1 MIVRIKN
8 MNMKPLL
15 QTLIVVI
22 GGLTSI
28 ASQATTPVTTTDVP
42 VLIQLIENAVISDKK
57 RSEIKAQ
64 NQAILENSIA
74 ASSLPDPK
82 LKMGFGGLPIDSFSF
97 DSDPMTMISVGLMQQ
112 FGRGATLDLQQR
124 KGEIQAKGIELQLG
138 VRELDIA
145 NAITQRWLELGYL
158 QHVEAIIKQ
167 NKRLFSELAQ
177 VTKTNYANGT
187 NEAQDVLQA
196 QLQISKMDETLNSNL
211 QQQQRLIYQLSE
223 WLGTQWLSSAST
235 MNAKQPLHWQ
245 KLNTL
250 LPQLENRTEHY
261 AILRHHPMV
270 KISDTAI
277 SANETQVDIA
287 AEAYQP
293 QFGVEVM
300 YGARFANGMNGKP
313 ASDMLSA
320 YLTMDVPLFTENKQ
334 DRSYNAAQ
342 QQVIAAK
349 SQRDLL
355 LQQMNAKV
363 NTLLIERHNLLS
375 RIERYK
381 KSLQPQAKARTRA
394 VERGYQNNTA
404 SFKDVITAA
413 NDELNLNT
421 ERVRIETD
429 LQLTNSQ
436 LAALINGFDIQSST
450 LTNNNNQ

>member
-1 MIVRIKN
+1 

-15 QTLIVVI
+15 QTLVVVTA
-22 GGLTSI
+22 GLTSI
-28 ASQATTPVTTTDVP
+28 ASQATTSVSNTDVP
-42 VLIQLIENAVISDKK
+42 VLIQLIESAVINDKK
-57 RSEIKAQ
+57 RSEITAQ
-64 NQAILENSIA
+64 TQATLENSVA

-82 LKMGFGGLPIDSFSF
+82 LKVGFGGLPIDSFSF
-97 DSDPMTMISVGLMQQ
+97 DSDPMTMLSVGLMQQ
-112 FGRGATLDLQQR
+112 FGRGATLDLQQL

-167 NKRLFSELAQ
+167 NKRLFTELAQ

-196 QLQISKMDETLNSNL
+196 QLQISKMDETLNNNR

-223 WLGTQWLSSAST
+223 WLGTQWLSSAGI

-287 AEAYQP
+287 TEAYKP

-342 QQVIAAK
+342 QQVMAAK

-381 KSLQPQAKARTRA
+381 KSLQPQAKARTQA
-394 VERGYQNNTA
+394 VERGYQKNTA

-421 ERVRIETD
+421 ERVRIEID

-436 LAALINGFDIQSST
+436 LAALTNGFDIQFPT

>member
-15 QTLIVVI
+15 QTLIVVTA
-22 GGLTSI
+22 GLTSI
-28 ASQATTPVTTTDVP
+28 ASQATTSVFNTDVP
-42 VLIQLIENAVISDKK
+42 VLIQLIENAVINDKK
-57 RSEIKAQ
+57 RSEITAQ
-64 NQAILENSIA
+64 TQATLENSVA

-97 DSDPMTMISVGLMQQ
+97 DSDPMTMLSVGLMQQ

-196 QLQISKMDETLNSNL
+196 ELQISKMDETLNSNL

-223 WLGTQWLSSAST
+223 WLGTQWLSSAGT

-287 AEAYQP
+287 AEAYKP

-381 KSLQPQAKARTRA
+381 KSLQPQAKARTQA

-436 LAALINGFDIQSST
+436 LAALTNGFDIQPST

>member
-1 MIVRIKN
+1 

-15 QTLIVVI
+15 QTLIVVTA
-22 GGLTSI
+22 GLTSI
-28 ASQATTPVTTTDVP
+28 APQATTSVSNTDVP
-42 VLIQLIENAVISDKK
+42 VLIQLIEHAVINDKK
-57 RSEIKAQ
+57 RSEITAQ
-64 NQAILENSIA
+64 MQATLENSVA

-97 DSDPMTMISVGLMQQ
+97 DSDPMTMLSVGLMQQ
-112 FGRGATLDLQQR
+112 FGRGATLDLQQL

-158 QHVEAIIKQ
+158 QHVEAIINK
-167 NKRLFSELAQ
+167 NKRLFTELAQ

-196 QLQISKMDETLNSNL
+196 QLQINKIDETLNSNL

-223 WLGTQWLSSAST
+223 WLGAQWLSST
-235 MNAKQPLHWQ
+235 DKINAKQPLHWQ
-245 KLNTL
+245 KLNNL

-277 SANETQVDIA
+277 SASETQVDIA
-287 AEAYQP
+287 TEAYKP

-334 DRSYNAAQ
+334 DRTYNAAQ

-375 RIERYK
+375 RIERYT
-381 KSLQPQAKARTRA
+381 KSLQPQAKARTQA

-436 LAALINGFDIQSST
+436 LAALTNGFDIQSST

>member
-1 MIVRIKN
+1 

-15 QTLIVVI
+15 QTLIVVTA
-22 GGLTSI
+22 GLTSI
-28 ASQATTPVTTTDVP
+28 ASQATTPITTTDVP
-42 VLIQLIENAVISDKK
+42 VLIQLIENAVINDKK

-64 NQAILENSIA
+64 TQAILENSVA

-82 LKMGFGGLPIDSFSF
+82 LKMGLGSLPIDSFSF
-97 DSDPMTMISVGLMQQ
+97 DSDPMTMFSVGLMQQ
-112 FGRGATLDLQQR
+112 FSRGATLDLQQR

-158 QHVEAIIKQ
+158 QHVEAIINK
-167 NKRLFSELAQ
+167 NKRLFTELAQ

-196 QLQISKMDETLNSNL
+196 ELQISKIDEQLNNNL

-223 WLGTQWLSSAST
+223 WLGAQWLSSADT

-277 SANETQVDIA
+277 SASETQVDIA
-287 AEAYQP
+287 TEAYQP

-300 YGARFANGMNGKP
+300 YGARFANVMNGKP

-334 DRSYNAAQ
+334 DRTYNAAQ

-381 KSLQPQAKARTRA
+381 TSLQPQAKARSQS

-436 LAALINGFDIQSST
+436 LAALTNGFDIQFPT
-450 LTNNNNQ
+450 LSNNNNQ

>member
-1 MIVRIKN
+1 

-15 QTLIVVI
+15 QTLIVVTA
-22 GGLTSI
+22 GLTPI
-28 ASQATTPVTTTDVP
+28 ASQATTSVSNTDVP
-42 VLIQLIENAVISDKK
+42 VLIQLIENAVINDKK
-57 RSEIKAQ
+57 RSEITAQ
-64 NQAILENSIA
+64 TQATLENSVA

-97 DSDPMTMISVGLMQQ
+97 DSDPMTMLSVGLMQQ

-196 QLQISKMDETLNSNL
+196 ELQISKMDEKLNSNL

-223 WLGTQWLSSAST
+223 WLGAQWLSSSDT
-235 MNAKQPLHWQ
+235 INAKQPLHWQ

-277 SANETQVDIA
+277 STSETQVDIA
-287 AEAYQP
+287 TEAYKP

-334 DRSYNAAQ
+334 DRTYNAAQ

-381 KSLQPQAKARTRA
+381 KSLQPQAKARSQA

-436 LAALINGFDIQSST
+436 LAALINSFDIQSST

>member
-1 MIVRIKN
+1 

-15 QTLIVVI
+15 QTLIVVTA
-22 GGLTSI
+22 GLTSI
-28 ASQATTPVTTTDVP
+28 ASQATTSVSNTDVP
-42 VLIQLIENAVISDKK
+42 VLIQLIESAVINDKK
-57 RSEIKAQ
+57 RSEITAQ
-64 NQAILENSIA
+64 TQATLENSVA

-82 LKMGFGGLPIDSFSF
+82 LKVGFGGLPIDNFSF
-97 DSDPMTMISVGLMQQ
+97 DSDPMTMLSVGLMQQ
-112 FGRGATLDLQQR
+112 FGRGATLDLQQQ

-167 NKRLFSELAQ
+167 NKRLFTELAQ

-196 QLQISKMDETLNSNL
+196 QLQISKIDEQLNNNL

-223 WLGTQWLSSAST
+223 WLGAQWLSSADT

-277 SANETQVDIA
+277 SASETQVDIA
-287 AEAYQP
+287 TEAYQP

-334 DRSYNAAQ
+334 DRTYNAAQ

-381 KSLQPQAKARTRA
+381 KSLQPQAKARIQA

>member
-1 MIVRIKN
+1 

-15 QTLIVVI
+15 LTLIVVTA
-22 GGLTSI
+22 GLTPI
-28 ASQATTPVTTTDVP
+28 ASQATTSISHTDVP
-42 VLIQLIENAVISDKK
+42 VLIQLIENAVINDKK
-57 RSEIKAQ
+57 RNEITAQ
-64 NQAILENSIA
+64 TQAILENSVA

-97 DSDPMTMISVGLMQQ
+97 DSDPMTMLSVGLMQQ
-112 FGRGATLDLQQR
+112 FGRGATLDLQQL

-145 NAITQRWLELGYL
+145 NTITQRWLELGYL
-158 QHVEAIIKQ
+158 QHVEVIIKQ

-196 QLQISKMDETLNSNL
+196 QLQISKIDETLNSNL

-223 WLGTQWLSSAST
+223 WLGAQWLSST
-235 MNAKQPLHWQ
+235 DTINAKQPLHWQ

-250 LPQLENRTEHY
+250 LPQLENQTEHY

-270 KISDTAI
+270 KISDTTI
-277 SANETQVDIA
+277 SASETQVDIA
-287 AEAYQP
+287 TEAYKP

-334 DRSYNAAQ
+334 DRTYNAAQ

-381 KSLQPQAKARTRA
+381 KSLQPQAKARTQA

-404 SFKDVITAA
+404 SFKDVITAT

-436 LAALINGFDIQSST
+436 LAALVNGFDIQSST

>member
-1 MIVRIKN
+1 

-15 QTLIVVI
+15 QTLIVVTA
-22 GGLTSI
+22 GLTSI
-28 ASQATTPVTTTDVP
+28 ASQATTSVFNTDVP
-42 VLIQLIENAVISDKK
+42 VLIQLIENAVINDKK
-57 RSEIKAQ
+57 RSEITAQ
-64 NQAILENSIA
+64 TQATLENSVA

-97 DSDPMTMISVGLMQQ
+97 DSDPMTMLSVGLMQQ

-196 QLQISKMDETLNSNL
+196 ELQISKMDETLNSNL

-223 WLGTQWLSSAST
+223 WLGTQWLSSAGT

-287 AEAYQP
+287 AEAYKP

-381 KSLQPQAKARTRA
+381 KSLQPQAKARTQA

-436 LAALINGFDIQSST
+436 LAALTNGFDIQPST

>member
-1 MIVRIKN
+1 

-15 QTLIVVI
+15 QTLIVVTA
-22 GGLTSI
+22 GLTPI
-28 ASQATTPVTTTDVP
+28 ASQATTSVSNTDVP
-42 VLIQLIENAVISDKK
+42 VLIQLIENAVINDKK
-57 RSEIKAQ
+57 RSEITAQ
-64 NQAILENSIA
+64 TQATLENSVA

-97 DSDPMTMISVGLMQQ
+97 DSDPMTMLSVGLMQQ

-196 QLQISKMDETLNSNL
+196 ELQISKMDEKLNSNL

-223 WLGTQWLSSAST
+223 WLGTQWLSSAGT
-235 MNAKQPLHWQ
+235 INAKQPLHWQ

-277 SANETQVDIA
+277 SASETQVDIA
-287 AEAYQP
+287 TEAYKP

-334 DRSYNAAQ
+334 DRTYNAAQ

-355 LQQMNAKV
+355 LQQMNAKL

-381 KSLQPQAKARTRA
+381 KSLQPQAKARTQA

-436 LAALINGFDIQSST
+436 LAALTNGFDIQSST

>member
-1 MIVRIKN
+1 

>member
-1 MIVRIKN
+1 

-15 QTLIVVI
+15 QTLIVVTA
-22 GGLTSI
+22 GLTSI
-28 ASQATTPVTTTDVP
+28 ASQATTSTSNTDVP
-42 VLIQLIENAVISDKK
+42 VLIQLIENAVIKDKK
-57 RSEIKAQ
+57 RSEITAQ
-64 NQAILENSIA
+64 TQATLENSVA

-97 DSDPMTMISVGLMQQ
+97 DSDPMTMLSVGLMQQ

-167 NKRLFSELAQ
+167 NKRLFTELAQ

-196 QLQISKMDETLNSNL
+196 QLQISKIDEQLNNNL

-223 WLGTQWLSSAST
+223 WLGAQWLSSADT

-277 SANETQVDIA
+277 SASETQVDIA
-287 AEAYQP
+287 TEAYQP

-334 DRSYNAAQ
+334 DRTYNAAQ

-381 KSLQPQAKARTRA
+381 TSLQPQAKARSQA

-436 LAALINGFDIQSST
+436 LAALTNGFDIQFPT

>member
-1 MIVRIKN
+1 

-15 QTLIVVI
+15 QTLIVVTA
-22 GGLTSI
+22 GLTSI
-28 ASQATTPVTTTDVP
+28 ASQATTSISNTDVP
-42 VLIQLIENAVISDKK
+42 VLIQLIENAVINDKK

-64 NQAILENSIA
+64 TQATLENSVA

-97 DSDPMTMISVGLMQQ
+97 DSDPMTMLSVGLMQQ
-112 FGRGATLDLQQR
+112 FSRGATLDLQQR

-167 NKRLFSELAQ
+167 NKRLFTELAQ

-196 QLQISKMDETLNSNL
+196 QLQISKIDEQLNNNL

-223 WLGTQWLSSAST
+223 WLGAQWLSSADT

-270 KISDTAI
+270 NISDTAI

-287 AEAYQP
+287 TEAYQP

-320 YLTMDVPLFTENKQ
+320 YLTMDVPLFTKNKQ
-334 DRSYNAAQ
+334 DRTYNAAQ

-381 KSLQPQAKARTRA
+381 KSLQPQAKARTQA

-436 LAALINGFDIQSST
+436 LAALTNGFDIQFPT

>member
-1 MIVRIKN
+1 

-15 QTLIVVI
+15 QTLIVVTA
-22 GGLTSI
+22 GLTPI
-28 ASQATTPVTTTDVP
+28 ASQATTSVSNTDVP
-42 VLIQLIENAVISDKK
+42 VLIQLIESAVINDKK
-57 RSEIKAQ
+57 RSEITAQ
-64 NQAILENSIA
+64 TQATLENSVA

-82 LKMGFGGLPIDSFSF
+82 LKVGFGGLPIDNFSF
-97 DSDPMTMISVGLMQQ
+97 DSDPMTMLSVGLMQQ
-112 FGRGATLDLQQR
+112 FGRGATLDLQQQ

-167 NKRLFSELAQ
+167 NKRLFTELAQ

-196 QLQISKMDETLNSNL
+196 QLQISKIDETLNSNL

-223 WLGTQWLSSAST
+223 WLGTQWLSSAGT

-250 LPQLENRTEHY
+250 LPQLENQTEHY

-277 SANETQVDIA
+277 SASETQVDITT
-287 AEAYQP
+287 EAYKP

-300 YGARFANGMNGKP
+300 YGARFTNGMNGKP

-334 DRSYNAAQ
+334 DRTYNAAQ

-375 RIERYK
+375 RIEHYK
-381 KSLQPQAKARTRA
+381 KSLQPQAKARTQA

-436 LAALINGFDIQSST
+436 LAALTNGFDIQFPT

>member
-1 MIVRIKN
+1 

-15 QTLIVVI
+15 QTLIVVTA
-22 GGLTSI
+22 GLTSI
-28 ASQATTPVTTTDVP
+28 ASQATTSVSNTDVP
-42 VLIQLIENAVISDKK
+42 VLIQLIESAVINDKK
-57 RSEIKAQ
+57 RSEISAQ
-64 NQAILENSIA
+64 TQATLENSVA

-82 LKMGFGGLPIDSFSF
+82 LKVGFGGLPIDSFSF
-97 DSDPMTMISVGLMQQ
+97 DSDPMTMLSVGLMQQ
-112 FGRGATLDLQQR
+112 FGRGATLDLQQL

-158 QHVEAIIKQ
+158 QHVEAIINK
-167 NKRLFSELAQ
+167 NKRLFTELAQ

-196 QLQISKMDETLNSNL
+196 QLQISKIDEQLNNNL

-223 WLGTQWLSSAST
+223 WLGAQWLSSADT

-245 KLNTL
+245 KLNNL

-277 SANETQVDIA
+277 SASETQVDIA
-287 AEAYQP
+287 TEAYQP

-334 DRSYNAAQ
+334 DRTYNAAQ

-355 LQQMNAKV
+355 LQQMNAKL

-381 KSLQPQAKARTRA
+381 KSLQPQAKARTQA

-436 LAALINGFDIQSST
+436 LAALTNGFDIQSST
-450 LTNNNNQ
+450 LTNNNN

>member
-1 MIVRIKN
+1 

-28 ASQATTPVTTTDVP
+28 ASQAITSVSNTDVP
-42 VLIQLIENAVISDKK
+42 VLIQLIESAVINDKK
-57 RSEIKAQ
+57 RSEITAQ
-64 NQAILENSIA
+64 MQATLENSVA

-82 LKMGFGGLPIDSFSF
+82 LKVGFGGLPIDNFSF
-97 DSDPMTMISVGLMQQ
+97 DSDPMTMLSVGLMQQ
-112 FGRGATLDLQQR
+112 FGRGATLDLQQQ

-167 NKRLFSELAQ
+167 NKCLFTELAQ

-196 QLQISKMDETLNSNL
+196 QLQISKIDEKLNSNL

-223 WLGTQWLSSAST
+223 WLGAEWLSSAGT

-287 AEAYQP
+287 TEAYKP

-320 YLTMDVPLFTENKQ
+320 YLTMDVPLFTKNKQ
-334 DRSYNAAQ
+334 DRTYNAAQ

-381 KSLQPQAKARTRA
+381 KSLQPQAKARTQA

>member
-1 MIVRIKN
+1 

-15 QTLIVVI
+15 QTLIVVTA
-22 GGLTSI
+22 GLTSI
-28 ASQATTPVTTTDVP
+28 ASQATASITTTDVP
-42 VLIQLIENAVISDKK
+42 MLMQLIENAVINDKK
-57 RSEIKAQ
+57 RSEITAQ
-64 NQAILENSIA
+64 TQATLENSVA

-97 DSDPMTMISVGLMQQ
+97 DSDPMTMLSVGLMQQ
-112 FGRGATLDLQQR
+112 FGRGATLDLQQQ

-138 VRELDIA
+138 VRELDIT
-145 NAITQRWLELGYL
+145 NAITQSWLELGYL
-158 QHVEAIIKQ
+158 QHVETIIKQ
-167 NKRLFSELAQ
+167 NKRLFTELAQ

-196 QLQISKMDETLNSNL
+196 ELQVIKINEKLDLNQ
-211 QQQQRLIYQLSE
+211 QQQQRLINQLSE
-223 WLGTQWLSSAST
+223 WLGPQWLANT
-235 MNAKQPLHWQ
+235 NNINAIQPLKWT
-245 KLNTL
+245 KLNQL
-250 LPQLENRTEHY
+250 LPQLEKRTEHY
-261 AILRHHPMV
+261 QLLRQHPMV

-277 SANETQVDIA
+277 SASETQVDIA
-287 AEAYQP
+287 SEAYKP

-334 DRSYNAAQ
+334 DRTYNAAQ

-363 NTLLIERHNLLS
+363 NTLLIERHNLLN

-381 KSLQPQAKARTRA
+381 KSLQPQAKARTQA

-413 NDELNLNT
+413 NDELNLDI

-429 LQLTNSQ
+429 LQLANSQ
-436 LAALINGFDIQSST
+436 LAALINGFDIQSPA

>member
-1 MIVRIKN
+1 

-15 QTLIVVI
+15 QTLIVVTA
-22 GGLTSI
+22 GLTSI
-28 ASQATTPVTTTDVP
+28 ASQATTSVSNTDVP
-42 VLIQLIENAVISDKK
+42 VLIQLIESAVINDKK
-57 RSEIKAQ
+57 RSEITAQ
-64 NQAILENSIA
+64 TQATLENSVA

-97 DSDPMTMISVGLMQQ
+97 DSDPMTMLSVGLMQQ
-112 FGRGATLDLQQR
+112 FGRGATLNLQQQ

-145 NAITQRWLELGYL
+145 NAIIQRWLELGYL

-167 NKRLFSELAQ
+167 NKRLFTELAQ

-223 WLGTQWLSSAST
+223 WLGPQWLTNAEII
-235 MNAKQPLHWQ
+235 NAKQPLHWQ

-261 AILRHHPMV
+261 AILRQHPMV

-277 SANETQVDIA
+277 SVSETQVDIA
-287 AEAYQP
+287 TEAYKP
-293 QFGVEVM
+293 QFGLEVM

-334 DRSYNAAQ
+334 DRTYNAAQ

-381 KSLQPQAKARTRA
+381 KSLQPQAKARTQA

>member
-1 MIVRIKN
+1 

-15 QTLIVVI
+15 QTLIVVTA
-22 GGLTSI
+22 GLTSI
-28 ASQATTPVTTTDVP
+28 ASQATTSVSNTDVP
-42 VLIQLIENAVISDKK
+42 VLIQFIESAVINDKK
-57 RSEIKAQ
+57 RNEIKAQ
-64 NQAILENSIA
+64 TQATLENSVAI
-74 ASSLPDPK
+74 SSLPDPK
-82 LKMGFGGLPIDSFSF
+82 LKVGFGGLPIDNFSF
-97 DSDPMTMISVGLMQQ
+97 DSDPMTMLSVGLMQQ
-112 FGRGATLDLQQR
+112 FGRGATLDLQQQ

-145 NAITQRWLELGYL
+145 NAITQRWVELGYL
-158 QHVEAIIKQ
+158 QHVEAIINK
-167 NKRLFSELAQ
+167 NKRLFTELAQ

-196 QLQISKMDETLNSNL
+196 QLQISKIDEQLNNNL

-223 WLGTQWLSSAST
+223 WLGAQWLSSADT

-245 KLNTL
+245 KLNNL

-261 AILRHHPMV
+261 AILHHHPMV

-277 SANETQVDIA
+277 SVSETQVDIA
-287 AEAYQP
+287 TEAYQP

-334 DRSYNAAQ
+334 DRTYNAAQ

-375 RIERYK
+375 RIERYT
-381 KSLQPQAKARTRA
+381 KSLQPQAKARTQA

-436 LAALINGFDIQSST
+436 LAALTNGFDIQSST

>member
-1 MIVRIKN
+1 

-15 QTLIVVI
+15 QTLIVVTA
-22 GGLTSI
+22 GLTSI
-28 ASQATTPVTTTDVP
+28 ASQATTSVSNTDVP
-42 VLIQLIENAVISDKK
+42 VLIQLIESAVTNDKK
-57 RSEIKAQ
+57 RSEITAQ
-64 NQAILENSIA
+64 TQATLENSVA
-74 ASSLPDPK
+74 VSSLPDPK
-82 LKMGFGGLPIDSFSF
+82 LKMGFGGLPIDNFSF
-97 DSDPMTMISVGLMQQ
+97 DSDPMTMLSVGLMQQ
-112 FGRGATLDLQQR
+112 FGRGATLDLQQQ

-138 VRELDIA
+138 VRELEIA

-167 NKRLFSELAQ
+167 NKRLFTELAQ

-196 QLQISKMDETLNSNL
+196 QLQISKIDETLNSNL

-223 WLGTQWLSSAST
+223 WLGTQWLSSAGT

-277 SANETQVDIA
+277 SASETQVDIA
-287 AEAYQP
+287 TEAYQP

-381 KSLQPQAKARTRA
+381 KSLQPQAKARSQA

-436 LAALINGFDIQSST
+436 LAALTNGFDIQFPT

>member
-15 QTLIVVI
+15 QTLIVVTA
-22 GGLTSI
+22 GLTSI
-28 ASQATTPVTTTDVP
+28 ASQATTSVSNTDVP
-42 VLIQLIENAVISDKK
+42 VLIQLIESAVINDKK
-57 RSEIKAQ
+57 RSEITAQ
-64 NQAILENSIA
+64 TQATLENSVA

-82 LKMGFGGLPIDSFSF
+82 LKVGFGGLPIDSFSF
-97 DSDPMTMISVGLMQQ
+97 DSDPMTMLSVGLMQQ
-112 FGRGATLDLQQR
+112 FGRGATLDLQQL

-158 QHVEAIIKQ
+158 QHVEAIINK
-167 NKRLFSELAQ
+167 NKRLFTELAQ

-196 QLQISKMDETLNSNL
+196 QLQISKIDEQLNNNL

-223 WLGTQWLSSAST
+223 WLGAQWLSSADT

-245 KLNTL
+245 KLNNL

-277 SANETQVDIA
+277 SASETQVDIA
-287 AEAYQP
+287 TEAYQP

-334 DRSYNAAQ
+334 DRTYNAAQ

-381 KSLQPQAKARTRA
+381 KSLQPQAKARTQA

-436 LAALINGFDIQSST
+436 LAVLTNGFDIQSST

>member
-1 MIVRIKN
+1 
-8 MNMKPLL
+8 MNIKPLL
-15 QTLIVVI
+15 QTLIVVTA
-22 GGLTSI
+22 GLTPI
-28 ASQATTPVTTTDVP
+28 ASQATTSVSNTDVP
-42 VLIQLIENAVISDKK
+42 VLIQLIESAVINDKK
-57 RSEIKAQ
+57 RSEITAQ
-64 NQAILENSIA
+64 TQATLENSVA

-82 LKMGFGGLPIDSFSF
+82 LKVGLGGLPIDSFSF
-97 DSDPMTMISVGLMQQ
+97 DSDPMTMLSVGLMQQ

-145 NAITQRWLELGYL
+145 NAITQRWIELGYL
-158 QHVEAIIKQ
+158 QHVEAIINK
-167 NKRLFSELAQ
+167 NKRLFTELAQ

-196 QLQISKMDETLNSNL
+196 QLQISKIDETLNSNL

-223 WLGTQWLSSAST
+223 WLGAQWLSSAGT

-245 KLNTL
+245 KLNNL

-261 AILRHHPMV
+261 TILRHHPMV

-277 SANETQVDIA
+277 SASETQVDIA
-287 AEAYQP
+287 AEAYKP

-334 DRSYNAAQ
+334 DRTYNAAQ

-381 KSLQPQAKARTRA
+381 KSLQPQAKARTQA

-436 LAALINGFDIQSST
+436 LAALTNGFDIQPST

>member
-1 MIVRIKN
+1 

-15 QTLIVVI
+15 QTLIVVTA
-22 GGLTSI
+22 GLTPI
-28 ASQATTPVTTTDVP
+28 ASQATTSVSNTDVP
-42 VLIQLIENAVISDKK
+42 VLIQLIESAVINDKK
-57 RSEIKAQ
+57 RSEITAQ
-64 NQAILENSIA
+64 TQATLENSVA

-82 LKMGFGGLPIDSFSF
+82 LKVGLGGLPIDSFSF
-97 DSDPMTMISVGLMQQ
+97 DSDPMTMLSVGLMQQ

-167 NKRLFSELAQ
+167 NKRLFTELAQ

-196 QLQISKMDETLNSNL
+196 QLQISKMDETLNNNR

-223 WLGTQWLSSAST
+223 WLGTQWLSSAGT

-277 SANETQVDIA
+277 SASETQVDIA
-287 AEAYQP
+287 TEAYQP

-334 DRSYNAAQ
+334 DRTYNAAQ

-381 KSLQPQAKARTRA
+381 KSLQPQAKARTQA

-436 LAALINGFDIQSST
+436 LAVLINGFDIQFPT

>member
-1 MIVRIKN
+1 MNIKTV
-8 MNMKPLL
+8 L
-15 QTLIVVI
+15 QTCFVVSCFIVSGI
-22 GGLTSI
+22 
-28 ASQATTPVTTTDVP
+28 SQATIPTISTSKKSLT
-42 VLIQLIENAVISDKK
+42 QLIETAVIKDQK
-57 RSEIKAQ
+57 RSEITAQ
-64 NQAILENSIA
+64 MQATLENSVAI
-74 ASSLPDPK
+74 SSLPDPK
-82 LKMGFGGLPIDSFSF
+82 LKMGFGGLPLNSFSF
-97 DSDPMTMISVGLMQQ
+97 DSDPMTMLSVGLMQQ
-112 FGRGATLDLQQR
+112 FGRGATLDLQQL

-145 NAITQRWLELGYL
+145 NAITQRWIELGYL
-158 QHVEAIIKQ
+158 QHVEAIINK

-196 QLQISKMDETLNSNL
+196 QLQISKIDETLNNNL

-223 WLGTQWLSSAST
+223 WLGAQWLSSAGT

-261 AILRHHPMV
+261 AILRHHPIV

-277 SANETQVDIA
+277 SASETQVDIA
-287 AEAYQP
+287 TEAYKP
-293 QFGVEVM
+293 LFGVEVM

-334 DRSYNAAQ
+334 DRTYNAAQ

-381 KSLQPQAKARTRA
+381 KNLQPQAKARTQA

-436 LAALINGFDIQSST
+436 LAALTNGFDIQSST

>member
-1 MIVRIKN
+1 MNIKTV
-8 MNMKPLL
+8 L
-15 QTLIVVI
+15 QTCFVVSCFVVSGI
-22 GGLTSI
+22 
-28 ASQATTPVTTTDVP
+28 SQATIPTISTSKKSLT
-42 VLIQLIENAVISDKK
+42 QLIETAVIKDQK
-57 RSEIKAQ
+57 RSEITAQ
-64 NQAILENSIA
+64 TLATLENSVT

-82 LKMGFGGLPIDSFSF
+82 LKMGFGGLPVNSFSF
-97 DSDPMTMISVGLMQQ
+97 DSDPMTMLSVGLMQQ
-112 FGRGATLDLQQR
+112 FGRGATLDLQQQ

-167 NKRLFSELAQ
+167 NKRLFTELAQ

-196 QLQISKMDETLNSNL
+196 QLQISKIDEKLNSNL

-223 WLGTQWLSSAST
+223 WLGAQWLSSAGT
-235 MNAKQPLHWQ
+235 MNAKQPLNWQ

-277 SANETQVDIA
+277 SASETQVDIA
-287 AEAYQP
+287 AEAYKP

-320 YLTMDVPLFTENKQ
+320 YLTMDVPLFTENRQ

-381 KSLQPQAKARTRA
+381 KSLQPQAKARIQA

>member
-1 MIVRIKN
+1 

-28 ASQATTPVTTTDVP
+28 ASQAITSVSNTDVP
-42 VLIQLIENAVISDKK
+42 VLIQLIESAVINDKK
-57 RSEIKAQ
+57 RSEITAQ
-64 NQAILENSIA
+64 MQATLENSVA

-82 LKMGFGGLPIDSFSF
+82 LKVGFGGLPIDNFSF
-97 DSDPMTMISVGLMQQ
+97 DSDPMTMLSVGLMQQ
-112 FGRGATLDLQQR
+112 FGRGATLDLQQQ

-167 NKRLFSELAQ
+167 NKCLFTELAQ

-196 QLQISKMDETLNSNL
+196 QLQISKIDEKLNSNL

-223 WLGTQWLSSAST
+223 WLGAEWLSSAGT

-287 AEAYQP
+287 TEAYKP

-300 YGARFANGMNGKP
+300 YGARFVNGMNGKP

-320 YLTMDVPLFTENKQ
+320 YLTMDVPLFTKNKQ
-334 DRSYNAAQ
+334 DRTYNAAQ

-381 KSLQPQAKARTRA
+381 KSLQPQAKARTQA